1 MALLF
6 GTTLRI
12 LDAYKP
18 ERIQSTFA
26 AVCKHHFSK
35 LPYYTR
41 AEALH
46 SLKLHTLR
54 DRRRRPEALFLLIF
68 PLALYVIVSFVIKL
82 LEFQFLLGLSE
93 NFFCWEQAVFAMIVP
108 PARCASVA
116 NVFKLSIYLDNKP
129 CFLIAFRFSFCASY
143 ILNFKSMCKWNCIN

>member
-18 ERIQSTFA
+18 EAIQSTFA
-26 AVCKHHFSK
+26 AVCSHHFSK
-35 LPYYTR
+35 LPYYTS

-54 DRRRRPEALFLLIF
+54 DRRRHLDALFLLIF
-68 PLALYVIVSFVIKL
+68 PLVLYVIVSFVTKL
-82 LEFQFLLGLSE
+82 VEFEFLLGLSE
-93 NFFCWEQAVFAMIVP
+93 NFFC
-108 PARCASVA
+108 
-116 NVFKLSIYLDNKP
+116 
-129 CFLIAFRFSFCASY
+129 
-143 ILNFKSMCKWNCIN
+143 